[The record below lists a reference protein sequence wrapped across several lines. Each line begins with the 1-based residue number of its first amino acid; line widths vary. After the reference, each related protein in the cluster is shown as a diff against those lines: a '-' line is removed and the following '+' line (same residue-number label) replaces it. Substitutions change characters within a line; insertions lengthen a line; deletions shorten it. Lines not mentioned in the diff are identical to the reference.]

1 MRGARVALVE
11 DDPEWAQVVEVGLR
25 HAGFEVSSFGT
36 PQKFLRALPSD
47 IPQAAVVDMILPGIQ
62 GRELI
67 MILRRDPR
75 TRRLPIVGMSASE
88 VSGKSA
94 VVGIEAGADEYLRK
108 PFDPALLAARLDNLF
123 ARAEAKP
130 LAPPAPEPPAAWDVA
145 DGPIALQTSSRA
157 CRIDGKPVE
166 LTRLEFDLLAHFL
179 GQPGRVLTR
188 RHLTDVFWP
197 ERAASGQTRSLD
209 KHVERLRKLL
219 GRHGSRL
226 EMVYGVGYVWRRRG
240 GGL

>member
-11 DDPEWAQVVEVGLR
+11 DDPEWAQLVEMGLR
-25 HAGFEVSSFGT
+25 HAGFQVSSFGT

-47 IPQAAVVDMILPGIQ
+47 IPEAAVVDMILPGIQ

-88 VSGKSA
+88 VSPRSA
-94 VVGIEAGADEYLRK
+94 VIGIEAGADEYLRK
-108 PFDPALLAARLDNLF
+108 PFDPALLAVRLENLF
-123 ARAEAKP
+123 ARAGVAP
-130 LAPPAPEPPAAWDVA
+130 PPPAPKPVEAWDVT
-145 DGPIALQTSSRA
+145 DGPIALQTASRA
-157 CRIDGKPVE
+157 CRIDGKAVE

-197 ERAASGQTRSLD
+197 ERAATGQTRSLD

-219 GRHGSRL
+219 GKHGGRL
-226 EMVYGVGYVWRRRG
+226 EMVYGVGYVWRRKG